1 MLYTF
6 VCTLVE
12 HKITCI
18 PQTHVFRTYKVMS
31 STDYSFSGV
40 QNEIVAKK
48 VAFVLHF
55 IHFDVWVLTADI
67 HGYYMSLKIQ
77 FIK

>member
-1 MLYTF
+1 
-6 VCTLVE
+6 
-12 HKITCI
+12 
-18 PQTHVFRTYKVMS
+18 MS

-40 QNEIVAKK
+40 QNEIEANK
-48 VAFVLHF
+48 VAFVLCF
-55 IHFDVWVLTADI
+55 IVFDVWVLTVDI